1 MTAAPRIDPEAVSFV
16 SPTELRNPRTVEIDR
31 LDTLDVLRMINDED
45 ATVAG
50 AVAAVLPELARAV
63 DYAVASLRSGHRVH
77 YVGAGTSGR
86 LGALDAAELLPTF
99 ALEPGRVVAHIA
111 GGPAAMLRAVEEVE
125 DDPAAGRRD
134 LGGVEPGDLVIGLA
148 ASGRTPYVIG
158 ALAAAAEVGAGT
170 VLISANPQSEYRDS
184 VDVNVALDTGP
195 EVIAGSTRMK
205 AGTAQKL
212 TLNAFSTAVMIRM
225 GRTYS
230 NLMVH
235 VAATND
241 KLRGRLIRL
250 LGQATGLSE
259 SVCTR
264 ALEDS
269 DGEVK
274 TALVVLLTGS
284 PVKAAREALTA
295 AHGVVRDAIS
305 SVDTTSAP

>member
-1 MTAAPRIDPEAVSFV
+1 MTAAPRIDPEALSFA
-16 SPTELRNPRTVEIDR
+16 SPTEMRNPRTVDIDR
-31 LDTLDVLRMINDED
+31 LETLDMLRLINSED
-45 ATVAG
+45 ATIAG
-50 AVAAVLPELARAV
+50 AVAEVLPQLAKAV

-86 LGALDAAELLPTF
+86 LGVLDAAELLPTF
-99 ALEPGRVVAHIA
+99 TLEPGRVVAHIA

-125 DDPAAGRRD
+125 DDAAAGRAD
-134 LGGVEPGDLVIGLA
+134 VAGVEPGDLVIGLT

-170 VLISANPQSEYRDS
+170 VLISANPLADYRDS

-212 TLNAFSTAVMIRM
+212 ALNAFSTAVMVRL

-250 LGQATGLSE
+250 LVQATGLAE
-259 SVCTR
+259 DVCTE
-264 ALEDS
+264 ALETT

-284 PVKAAREALTA
+284 EVGAAREALGT
-295 AHGVVRDAIS
+295 AHGVVRDAIAEL
-305 SVDTTSAP
+305 TR

>member
-1 MTAAPRIDPEAVSFV
+1 
-16 SPTELRNPRTVEIDR
+16 
-31 LDTLDVLRMINDED
+31 
-45 ATVAG
+45 
-50 AVAAVLPELARAV
+50 
-63 DYAVASLRSGHRVH
+63 
-77 YVGAGTSGR
+77 
-86 LGALDAAELLPTF
+86 
-99 ALEPGRVVAHIA
+99 
-111 GGPAAMLRAVEEVE
+111 MLRAVEEVE
-125 DDPAAGRRD
+125 DDPAAGRAD
-134 LGGVEPGDLVIGLA
+134 LAGVEPGDLVIGLA

-158 ALAAAAEVGAGT
+158 ALAAATEVGAAT

-184 VDVNVALDTGP
+184 VDVNVALNTGP

-212 TLNAFSTAVMIRM
+212 ALNAFSTAVMIRL

-241 KLRGRLIRL
+241 KLRGRLIRVL
-250 LGQATGLSE
+250 VQATGLSE
-259 SVCTR
+259 SVCTQ

-284 PVKAAREALTA
+284 PVKASRDALAA

-305 SVDTTSAP
+305 AVDTAHPVEGH